1 MEKDWILTKD
11 AWPEEDRSFDFEL
24 KGISLVGR
32 REGGKFIMWN
42 RGLMEG
48 KMSQIEKWKYHE
60 S

>member
-24 KGISLVGR
+24 KGISLVGH
-32 REGGKFIMWN
+32 REGDKFIMWN

-48 KMSQIEKWKYHE
+48 KMS
-60 S
+60 